1 MKQKAAVK
9 RSNKQTKFDYIIKEG
24 LEYRKKK
31 GISMTKE
38 EFRRGFTEFLERE
51 LELESE

>member
-9 RSNKQTKFDYIIKEG
+9 KNNKQAKYDYIIKEG
-24 LEYRKKK
+24 MEYRKKK

-51 LELESE
+51 LGLEAE